1 MFGSRENSKPE
12 KCSKMPQNPTR
23 QVHAL
28 LAGFEQDAL
37 IENQNQRHKTDKII
51 ARTLFFSKNQKN
63 FDLPKHLLKK
73 NFVSRQARQPPNKQN
88 DNFAHRGLCR
98 KPDFA

>member
-1 MFGSRENSKPE
+1 M
-12 KCSKMPQNPTR
+12 
-23 QVHAL
+23 HAL

-37 IENQNQRHKTDKII
+37 IENQNHRHKTDKII
-51 ARTLFFSKNQKN
+51 ARTLFFSKNQKK
-63 FDLPKHLLKK
+63 LWLAKTLAEK